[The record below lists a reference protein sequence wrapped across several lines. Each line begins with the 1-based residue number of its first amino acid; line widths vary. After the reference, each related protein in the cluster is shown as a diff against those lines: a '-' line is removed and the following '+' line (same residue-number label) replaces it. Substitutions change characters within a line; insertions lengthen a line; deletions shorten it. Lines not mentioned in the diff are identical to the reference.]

1 MIGMIEITTRGE
13 DQQKTKDQLIEELL
27 KLRQQV
33 ADLQT
38 QTATQ
43 HAITAS
49 LKYETNEYR
58 QIQSQLWEE
67 RFRALAENIED
78 VFWVISPSR
87 SELIYV
93 SPAYA
98 TIWQRPAPPLQSKF
112 PDILLDSVHPDDRV
126 LIASRFRRL
135 PDLNYRTTVEFR
147 IIMPDD
153 SIRWIR
159 AQTFPILDE
168 AGMVYG
174 IAGNAVDI
182 TWRKQTERALRESEE
197 KFRALLESA
206 PVAIIAI
213 DIQGAIRLV
222 NAKTVEMFGYTRS
235 ELLGASLMSLLPE
248 RIHSRHAAY
257 IARYFSS
264 PRPRPMGQFMP
275 LTGLRH
281 SGEEFPVEI
290 GLSSIQARG
299 ELLAVAYITDIT
311 QRRQAED
318 ALQMERVRIG
328 MDLHDGVIQSL
339 YAIGMQ
345 LTLMETPEQSFQEIT
360 RGIDSVIEDIRNYIL
375 DLRSTNEHSRT
386 LYERLVQDILVRLH
400 IPETISIDIDIPDV
414 HFPLSATHL
423 EALCQMTN
431 EAVSNALRHAN
442 ARHIRISLQQTEKQL
457 LMVIADD
464 GQGFDLEAALQHNG
478 LGIRNLYERARQHG
492 GKVEFESL
500 PSEGTTVTISMP
512 VSLN

>member
-1 MIGMIEITTRGE
+1 MIHIATRGE
-13 DQQKTKDQLIEELL
+13 DQQKTKDQLIEELHR
-27 KLRQQV
+27 LRQQV

-43 HAITAS
+43 QAMTAS
-49 LKYETNEYR
+49 FKYETNEYR

-78 VFWVISPSR
+78 VFWVISPGR

-112 PDILLDSVHPDDRV
+112 PDILLDTIHPDDRTLV
-126 LIASRFRRL
+126 ASRFRRL
-135 PDLNYRTTVEFR
+135 PDLNYRAAVEFR
-147 IIMPDD
+147 ILTPDD
-153 SIRWIR
+153 SVRWIR

-213 DIQGAIRLV
+213 DGQGAIRLV

-248 RIHSRHAAY
+248 RAHTRHAAY
-257 IARYFSS
+257 IARYFAS
-264 PRPRPMGQFMP
+264 PHARPMGQFMP
-275 LTGLRH
+275 LSGIRH

-311 QRRQAED
+311 LRRQAED
-318 ALQMERVRIG
+318 ALQGERVRIS

-345 LTLMETPEQSFQEIT
+345 LALMETAEHNFRDIT
-360 RGIDSVIEDIRNYIL
+360 RGIDGVIEDIRGYIL
-375 DLRSTNEHSRT
+375 NLRSTAEHSRT
-386 LYERLVQDILVRLH
+386 LYECLVQDVLVRLH
-400 IPETISIDIDIPDV
+400 IPDTISIDIDIPNT
-414 HFPLSATHL
+414 HFPLASDHL

-431 EAVSNALRHAN
+431 EAISNALRHAH
-442 ARHIRISLQQTEKQL
+442 ARHIRVSLQQVEKQV
-457 LMVIADD
+457 LMMIADD
-464 GQGFDLEAALQHNG
+464 GQGFTLEAALQHNG

-492 GKVEFESL
+492 GTVEFQSA
-500 PSEGTTVTISMP
+500 PDQGTTVTIGMP
-512 VSLN
+512 VALN